1 MESTMSE
8 LLPRASA
15 RLLSVAIALSIVSP
29 SILAQ
34 DAQAND
40 AASQRALIERLEA
53 LERRLGVDGSAVEG
67 AVGDAG
73 DLDRRLRVIERR
85 LELQAEETAA
95 KAAKDPVVSLAAN
108 RGLSIKSPDGLE
120 LKVRGLVQAD
130 GRVFVGDDRVPQND
144 SFLFRRIRPTL
155 EGTWGSLVGFRITP
169 EFAGDSATVVDA
181 YVDLKFDPRATVRI
195 GKVKGPVGLE
205 RLQSGGAIAL
215 VERGFPTELAP
226 NRDLGVQLQGEL
238 FSNRLSY
245 VVGVYNGAPDGRDA
259 ATTNPDNA
267 FEYAGRVFWEPF
279 KNSANAW
286 SGLGVGVAAS
296 VGETFGAGNN
306 VLPRY
311 RTPGQAQFFGYGAN
325 VVGDGLRRRLSPQGY
340 YYGGRFGVLGE
351 YITSEQEVRVAS
363 GVGVGRR
370 EHLEHEAWQVT
381 GSVVLTGEDASYR
394 GVAKPNRPFTVG
406 GEGWGAFEVVGR
418 YGELSLDDETFP
430 LFASQTA
437 SARASRAWTLG
448 LNWYLT
454 GNLKLVANYTEAGF
468 DGGAAGGADRE
479 DEKSIFTRAQFS
491 F

>member
-1 MESTMSE
+1 MSE
-8 LLPRASA
+8 LFPRASA
-15 RLLSVAIALSIVSP
+15 RLLPLAIAFAIASP
-29 SILAQ
+29 SVLAQ
-34 DAQAND
+34 DATPND

-53 LERRLGVDGSAVEG
+53 LERRLGVTGDPGADSAS
-67 AVGDAG
+67 GDAA

-85 LELQAEETAA
+85 LELQAEENAA

-130 GRVFVGDDRVPQND
+130 GRFFVGDERTPQND
-144 SFLFRRIRPTL
+144 TFLFRRIRPTL
-155 EGTWGSLVGFRITP
+155 EGTWGSLVAFRLTP
-169 EFAGDSATVVDA
+169 EFAGDSTTVVDA
-181 YVDLKFDPRATVRI
+181 YVDLKFDPRATVRV

-226 NRDLGVQLQGEL
+226 NRDLGVQLQGDL
-238 FSNRLSY
+238 FGNRLNY

-259 ATTNPDNA
+259 ATTNPDNE

-363 GVGVGRR
+363 GVGAGRR
-370 EHLEHEAWQVT
+370 KHLEHEAWQLT

-418 YGELSLDDETFP
+418 YGELSLDDATFP
-430 LFASQTA
+430 FFANPAT

-448 LNWYLT
+448 LNWYLNS
-454 GNLKLVANYTEAGF
+454 NLKLVANYTEASF
-468 DGGAAGGADRE
+468 DGGAPAGADRE

>member
-1 MESTMSE
+1 MSE

-29 SILAQ
+29 TVLAQ
-34 DAQAND
+34 DAKPSD

-53 LERRLGVDGSAVEG
+53 LERRLGVDGSAAEG

-85 LELQAEETAA
+85 LELQAEEAAA

-130 GRVFVGDDRVPQND
+130 GRFFVGDERVPQND
-144 SFLFRRIRPTL
+144 TFLFRRIRPTL

-238 FSNRLSY
+238 FTNRLSY
-245 VVGVYNGAPDGRDA
+245 VVGIYNGAPDGRDA
-259 ATTNPDNA
+259 ATTNPDNE

-296 VGETFGAGNN
+296 VGETFGPGNN

-340 YYGGRFGVLGE
+340 YYSGRFGVLGE

-363 GVGVGRR
+363 GVGAGRR

-394 GVAKPNRPFTVG
+394 GVVKPNRPFTVG

-418 YGELSLDDETFP
+418 YGELSLDDATFP
-430 LFASQTA
+430 LFASPTA

-448 LNWYLT
+448 LNWYLNS
-454 GNLKLVANYTEAGF
+454 NLKLVANYTEASF
-468 DGGAAGGADRE
+468 DGGAAAGADRE

>member
-1 MESTMSE
+1 MSE
-8 LLPRASA
+8 VFPRVSA
-15 RLLSVAIALSIVSP
+15 RLLPLAIALSIASP
-29 SILAQ
+29 SVLAQ
-34 DAQAND
+34 DAKPND
-40 AASQRALIERLEA
+40 AATQRALIERLEA
-53 LERRLGVDGSAVEG
+53 LERHLGVT
-67 AVGDAG
+67 GDAG
-73 DLDRRLRVIERR
+73 ADSVPGDAADLDRRLRVIERR
-85 LELQAEETAA
+85 LELQAEENAA

-120 LKVRGLVQAD
+120 LRLRGVVQAD
-130 GRVFVGDDRVPQND
+130 GRFFVGDERVPQND
-144 SFLFRRIRPTL
+144 TFLFRRIRPSL
-155 EGTWGSLVGFRITP
+155 EGTWGSLVGFRLTP
-169 EFAGDSATVVDA
+169 EFAGDSTTIVDA

-205 RLQSGGAIAL
+205 RLQSASGIAL

-226 NRDLGVQLQGEL
+226 NRDLGVQLQGDL
-238 FSNRLSY
+238 FGNRLNY

-259 ATTNPDNA
+259 ATTNVDNE

-311 RTPGQAQFFGYGAN
+311 RTPGQVQFFGYGAN
-325 VVGDGLRRRLSPQGY
+325 VVGDGLRRRFSPQGY

-351 YITSEQEVRVAS
+351 YITSEQEVRIAS
-363 GVGVGRR
+363 GIGAGRR
-370 EHLEHEAWQVT
+370 EHLEHEAWQLT

-394 GVAKPNRPFTVG
+394 GVAKPDRPFTVG
-406 GEGWGAFEVVGR
+406 GEGWGAFELVGR
-418 YGELSLDDETFP
+418 YGELSLDDATFP
-430 LFASQTA
+430 LFANPAT

-448 LNWYLT
+448 LNWYLNS
-454 GNLKLVANYTEAGF
+454 NLKLVANYTEASF
-468 DGGAAGGADRE
+468 DGGAAAGADRE

>member
-1 MESTMSE
+1 MSE

-15 RLLSVAIALSIVSP
+15 RLLSVAIALVIASP
-29 SILAQ
+29 SVLAQ
-34 DAQAND
+34 DAKPSD
-40 AASQRALIERLEA
+40 AASQHALIERLEA
-53 LERRLGVDGSAVEG
+53 LERRLGVGGNTAEG
-67 AVGDAG
+67 TVGDAA

-85 LELQAEETAA
+85 LELQAEDTAA

-108 RGLSIKSPDGLE
+108 KGLSIKSPEGLE

-130 GRVFVGDDRVPQND
+130 GRFFVGDERVPQND
-144 SFLFRRIRPTL
+144 GFLFRRIRPTL

-238 FSNRLSY
+238 FTNRLSY

-259 ATTNPDNA
+259 ATTNPDNE

-286 SGLGVGVAAS
+286 SGLGLGVAAS
-296 VGETFGAGNN
+296 VGDTFGAGNN

-363 GVGVGRR
+363 GVGAGRR

-394 GVAKPNRPFTVG
+394 GVVKPNRPFTVG

-418 YGELSLDDETFP
+418 YGELSLDDATFP
-430 LFASQTA
+430 LFASPTV

-448 LNWYLT
+448 LNWYLNS
-454 GNLKLVANYTEAGF
+454 NLKLVANYTEASF
-468 DGGAAGGADRE
+468 DGGAAAGADRE